1 MPLFKYKVS
10 DSSGAISELVMEGS
24 SQADA
29 SRRIQRRGL
38 IPLEYLGEGTVT
50 QQAKGVF
57 GKKLDVVEFTDRLVP
72 LLEANIPLE
81 RSLGIIGEDN
91 EDPVLQETAND
102 LRRGLHEGR
111 RLSELIRERGR
122 TFPQLYAGIVEAGE
136 EAGALAQVM
145 GELRRFLIESKE
157 LTSFIIS
164 SSIYPA
170 FICITGIVML
180 CVVLGVII
188 PKFASALAGA
198 GIKSA
203 ATDFLLALSGLLG
216 DYWWLSL
223 VFIALLVIVIRGIR
237 KGEGWIRE
245 RYDALVL
252 SIPVVKKLVLYSN
265 IARLCRTMAILLRNG
280 VHLLNT
286 VAIANRV
293 IQNKTISHSIEGLS
307 GELRQGQK
315 LSSSLAKSPYIPN
328 LMLKMLSVGEE
339 TGSVE
344 TMLERVADRYETDL
358 RTLVKRLLS
367 LFEPIVIVALGL
379 GIGTIVTI
387 MFMAIMDMQGGAK

>member
-10 DSSGAISELVMEGS
+10 DASGSISELVMEGS
-24 SQADA
+24 SQSDA

-50 QQAKGVF
+50 TQAKGVF

-91 EDPVLQETAND
+91 EDPVLQQTAND

-122 TFPQLYAGIVEAGE
+122 TFPQLYAGVVEAGE

-145 GELRRFLIESKE
+145 GELRRFLLESKE
-157 LTSFIIS
+157 LKSFIIS

-170 FICITGIVML
+170 FICVTGIIML

-203 ATDFLLALSGLLG
+203 ATDFLLALSSLLG
-216 DYWWLSL
+216 DYWWMSL
-223 VFIALLVIVIRGIR
+223 VLIALLAIIIHGIR
-237 KGEGWIRE
+237 KGDGWIRE

-252 SIPVVKKLVLYSN
+252 TIPVVKKLVLYSN